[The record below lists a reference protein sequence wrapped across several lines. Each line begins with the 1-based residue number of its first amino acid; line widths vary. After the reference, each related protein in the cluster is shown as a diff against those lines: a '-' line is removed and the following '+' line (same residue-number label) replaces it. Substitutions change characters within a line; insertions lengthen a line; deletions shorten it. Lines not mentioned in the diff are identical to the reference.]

1 MFLVLKLKTL
11 SMNKLLFSRNYF
23 LVILIINSFN
33 TSVFGKERNCLNYPY
48 PDGIYLK
55 KNLNKQKQ
63 FIYTQSV
70 LIESKNI
77 RKIEFNKKK
86 NNLYAISYLHK
97 HIELNSPNLALE
109 GIGIYQI
116 YSCFD
121 SVGTY
126 KISYAQRVD
135 SLKRLNIL
143 QKVKSMFK
151 NKVNIY

>member
-1 MFLVLKLKTL
+1 
-11 SMNKLLFSRNYF
+11 MNKLLFSRKYY
-23 LVILIINSFN
+23 LVILIISLFN
-33 TSVFGKERNCLNYPY
+33 TSVFGKERNCFNYPY

-55 KNLNKQKQ
+55 KNLNKQNQ
-63 FIYTQSV
+63 LIYTQSV
-70 LIESKNI
+70 LIESKNF

-97 HIELNSPNLALE
+97 HIELNSPKLAQE

-121 SVGTY
+121 SLGTY
-126 KISYAQRVD
+126 KTSYAERVD
-135 SLKRLNIL
+135 SLKSLNIR

-151 NKVNIY
+151 NKFKFY

>member
-1 MFLVLKLKTL
+1 
-11 SMNKLLFSRNYF
+11 MNKLIYSRKYF
-23 LVILIINSFN
+23 LVILIIHVFN
-33 TSVFGKERNCLNYPY
+33 TSVLGKERNCLNYPY

-77 RKIEFNKKK
+77 RKIEFIKKK
-86 NNLYAISYLHK
+86 TNLYAISSLHK
-97 HIELNSPNLALE
+97 HIKLNSSKSDEE
-109 GIGIYQI
+109 GIGIYKI

-121 SVGTY
+121 SLGTY
-126 KISYAQRVD
+126 KISYAERFD
-135 SLKRLNIL
+135 TLKRLNIL

-151 NKVNIY
+151 NKFKFY